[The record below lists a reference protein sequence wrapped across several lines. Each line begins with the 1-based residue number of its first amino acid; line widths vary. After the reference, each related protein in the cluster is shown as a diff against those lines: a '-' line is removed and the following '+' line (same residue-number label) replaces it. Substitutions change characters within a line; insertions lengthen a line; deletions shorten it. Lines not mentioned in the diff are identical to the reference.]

1 MAAFKHK
8 GNTFFYANGMWM
20 DSISKRVSK
29 ELELELNEAFPNPE
43 AIKPTK
49 TKMKLEIKKKNNRF
63 YNGTSCLKKAT
74 EKTYYRSAELT
85 EDQKRALSVLESGNN
100 VFLSGEAGTGK
111 SFVLNEFINKNKNKN
126 IIVCAPTGIA
136 AINIGGSTLH
146 RVFNVPISVTRPG
159 EYTAK
164 PDNSLIKADVI
175 IIDEIS
181 MCRFDIFEYVIR
193 TIRKAEELRQN
204 KENVAAME
212 KGEIAEVLAP
222 KQLIVVGD
230 FFQLA
235 PVVTAGDR
243 EILAT
248 YWDLNKFTD
257 GFAFQSDLWDEL
269 NFECVV
275 LKEIIRQKGNV
286 EYIENLNKIRRGDST
301 GIEWFNSNAKQE
313 PIPNSIYLCG
323 TNKAADEI
331 NQKEADKLEGKTII
345 YNSRVSGQVQA
356 SDKVTS
362 DSLTLKVGMQV
373 MTLVNNIEE
382 GYQNGSL
389 GKIVGLSSDSV
400 DVKLNT
406 GKVVNVKAYD
416 WEIIGYEVQEDK
428 LEKVVI
434 GNFRQMPLKI
444 AYAITIHKSQGQTYS
459 SANVS
464 PNCFASGQLYVALS
478 RVQTIEGMS
487 LEHNIPPSSLKT
499 SHAVKFFYNNLKESE
514 TVFIPEDIQSYID
527 KRVSENAHET
537 VSEDVSDF
545 AHTAVS
551 RKASVYEKVQEM
563 SEEEVNSCYMYKAI
577 KEKPNA
583 YAPWTDKEEEEMLVE
598 LKQGMKISE
607 VAKKHCR
614 TTGAIRSRLKKIQ
627 ER

>member
-1 MAAFKHK
+1 MAAFKHN
-8 GNTFFYANGMWM
+8 GSTYFYANGKWM
-20 DSISKRVSK
+20 DSLSKRVSK

-85 EDQKRALSVLESGNN
+85 EDQKRALSVLESGKN

-111 SFVLNEFINKNKNKN
+111 SFVLNEYIYRNRDKN

-136 AINIGGSTLH
+136 AINIGGSTIH

-212 KGEIAEVLAP
+212 KGEIAKVLAP

-230 FFQLA
+230 FFQLT
-235 PVVTAGDR
+235 PVVTSIDR
-243 EILAT
+243 EILAN

-257 GFAFQSDLWDEL
+257 GFAFQSDLWNEL
-269 NFECVV
+269 NFECIV
-275 LKEIIRQKGNV
+275 LKEIIRQKGNI
-286 EYIENLNKIRRGDST
+286 EYIENLNKIRCGDKT
-301 GIEWFNSNAKQE
+301 AIEWFNSNVKQE

-331 NQKEADKLEGKTII
+331 NQYESDKLEGKSMV
-345 YNSRVSGQVQA
+345 YNSLATGQVQS

-389 GKIVGLSSDSV
+389 GKIVGLSSGSV

-406 GKVVNVKAYD
+406 GKVVSVKPYE

-428 LEKVVI
+428 LEKVVVGI
-434 GNFRQMPLKI
+434 FRQIPLKI

-464 PNCFASGQLYVALS
+464 PSCFAKGQLYVALS
-478 RVQTIEGMS
+478 RVQSIEGMS
-487 LEHNIPPSSLKT
+487 LEHSIRHGSLIT
-499 SHAVKFFYNNLKESE
+499 SHAVKDFYNNLKESE

-527 KRVSENAHET
+527 KRVSEKAEVT
-537 VSEDVSDF
+537 VSEDVSNF
-545 AHTAVS
+545 VHTTVS
-551 RKASVYEKVQEM
+551 RKASVYEKVQQM
-563 SEEEVNSCYMYKAI
+563 SDEEANSCYMYKVI

-583 YAPWTDKEEEEMLVE
+583 YAPWTDEEEEEMLAE
-598 LKQGMKISE
+598 LEQGMKIGDI
-607 VAKKHCR
+607 ANKHCR
-614 TTGAIRSRLKKIQ
+614 TTGAIRSRLKKIR